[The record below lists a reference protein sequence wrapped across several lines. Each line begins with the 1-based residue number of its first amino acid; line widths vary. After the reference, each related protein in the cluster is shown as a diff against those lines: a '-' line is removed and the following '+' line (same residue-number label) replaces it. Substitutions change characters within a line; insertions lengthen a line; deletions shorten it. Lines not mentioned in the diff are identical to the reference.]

1 MGEEMIPREQIDEI
15 LEKNDIVDVISEY
28 VDLKRRGSSFLGR
41 CPFHSE
47 KTPSFSVSREK
58 NIFHCFGCHEHGN
71 VIGFVMK
78 YENVSFVEAVK
89 ILADRVG
96 ITLTDEKRPY
106 NDIKDKLREINR
118 LAGIY
123 YYRKLRSEEGREA
136 YKYLRDRNLSNDTM
150 NKFGIGYAPK
160 SNNNLYKYFKDKDY
174 TDDIL
179 KKSGLFS
186 FYNGQF
192 VDKFY
197 NRVIFPIFDVNGKV
211 VAFGGRT
218 LDGKGAKYL
227 NSPETEIFHKKN
239 IIYGLNFAKKSRAKY
254 MVLCEGYMDV
264 IAMQQAGFDMAV
276 ATMGTA
282 FNISHALEIK
292 KYTKNVFML
301 YDSDE
306 AGQSA
311 TEKAAKIL
319 VDNEISVKVIDISPY
334 KDPDECIQKV
344 GREFILESIQKAEAE
359 VYFRINRA
367 KNRYD
372 LFDPTS
378 KLRFIEEAGKII
390 ANYSDDYIKAAYKDI
405 ASHFFIDHELLLK
418 NIQSAKIGEEYNIE
432 KNQNILRKRKKDRV
446 SGDKLDKIILWLLF
460 RNNIYKEI
468 RHLVKD
474 EYFIENKY
482 VDILSH
488 IDEEYKKNRE
498 IEEYKLLTW
507 FEDEKDIEILSY
519 IYHCNDD
526 ALKLSER
533 DFQTMVRQTVSKFIE
548 ESFNRKIKEELDFT
562 KIPSLI
568 NEKDKKVNEAENI
581 SLRLVE

>member
-1 MGEEMIPREQIDEI
+1 MIPREQIEEI

-71 VIGFVMK
+71 VIGFIMK

-96 ITLTDEKRPY
+96 ITLNDEKKPY
-106 NDIKDKLREINR
+106 NDTKDRLKEINR

-123 YYRKLRSEEGREA
+123 YYKKLRSEEGRYA
-136 YKYLRDRNLSNDTM
+136 YEYLKKRKLSNDTM
-150 NKFGIGYAPK
+150 NRFGIGYAPK
-160 SNNNLYKYFKDKDY
+160 SSDSLYRYLKEKDY
-174 TDDIL
+174 SDDIL

-186 FYNGQF
+186 IYSGKFA
-192 VDKFY
+192 DKFY
-197 NRVIFPIFDVNGKV
+197 NRAMFPILDVNGKV

-227 NSPETEIFHKKN
+227 NSPETDIFHKKN
-239 IIYGLNFAKKSRAKY
+239 IIYGLNIAKKSRAKY
-254 MVLCEGYMDV
+254 MILCEGYMDV
-264 IAMQQAGFDMAV
+264 IAMHQAGFDMAI

-292 KYTKNVFML
+292 KYTQNIFML

-319 VDNEISVKVIDISPY
+319 VDNDISVKVISIDPH
-334 KDPDECIQKV
+334 KDPDECIQMA
-344 GREFILESIQKAEAE
+344 GREFILDRLKNAESEI
-359 VYFRINRA
+359 YFRINRA

-378 KLRFIEEAGKII
+378 KLRFIEEAGKILSS
-390 ANYSDDYIKAAYKDI
+390 YSEDYIKAAYKDI
-405 ASHFFIDHELLLK
+405 ANHFFIDEGLLYK
-418 NIQSAKIGEEYNIE
+418 NIQTAKMGEEYNIE
-432 KNQNILRKRKKDRV
+432 KNQNMIKKRREERV
-446 SGDKLDKIILWLLF
+446 SGDKQEKVVLWLLF
-460 RNNIYKEI
+460 QKNIYKDI
-468 RHLVKD
+468 RK
-474 EYFIENKY
+474 FIEEDYFNEEKY
-482 VDILSH
+482 KKILKH
-488 IDEEYKKNRE
+488 IDEEYNSGRD

-507 FEDEKDIEILSY
+507 FEDEKDIEMLSY
-519 IYHCNDD
+519 IYHCNDE
-526 ALKLSER
+526 ALQLSER
-533 DFQTMVRQTVSKFIE
+533 DYETLVRQTISRFIE
-548 ESFNRKIKEELDFT
+548 ESYNRKLKEELDFK
-562 KIPSLI
+562 KIPKLMAEK
-568 NEKDKKVNEAENI
+568 NEKVNQVANI
-581 SLRLVE
+581 RLGLIG